1 MAKTKRATPTG
12 PSLFDLSPAPRI
24 SVGED
29 EAKRTRTETSK
40 KDSDTVTCGDCQHFQ
55 RDTSG
60 ISRDINGVYFMGVC
74 QRGLHPDTIRKQFA
88 DKPRICETFKPKT
101 T

>member
-1 MAKTKRATPTG
+1 MARKKK
-12 PSLFDLSPAPRI
+12 
-24 SVGED
+24 
-29 EAKRTRTETSK
+29 EAQKVEPK
-40 KDSDTVTCGDCQHFQ
+40 KVYCSDCQHFQ

-60 ISRDINGVYFMGVC
+60 ISRDIKGVYFMGVC
-74 QRGLHPDTIRKQFA
+74 QRGLHPDSPIKQFA

>member
-1 MAKTKRATPTG
+1 MYC
-12 PSLFDLSPAPRI
+12 S
-24 SVGED
+24 
-29 EAKRTRTETSK
+29 
-40 KDSDTVTCGDCQHFQ
+40 DCQHFQ
-55 RDTSG
+55 RDTTG

-74 QRGLHPDTIRKQFA
+74 QRGLHPDSPIKQFA